1 MDGRAAAVP
10 VSRAMWKVN
19 VFAASPLDRVAHRRA
34 DAAWLAERLTHP
46 ASRFVPV
53 WRTRSLIVAGEASR
67 AVLLDP
73 DRAAALIAGGA
84 QATFLGQAGEAAH
97 FALDLSHL
105 NEDAVHALG
114 HAAEAADLWA
124 IGATLERDDAAILAH
139 ARALVTWH
147 ARHRFCGACGAP
159 TAPRDA
165 GHVRGCTDPACGAVH
180 FPRTDPAVIMLVT
193 YGDRCLLGQQK
204 SWAEPVYSTLAGF
217 VEPGESLEEAVARE
231 VMEEVGVSLTNVVYH
246 SSQPW
251 PFPLSIMLGFTAEA
265 AADRLVIDNVE
276 IADAKWLTR
285 AELRDPESL
294 GFRLPRKLSIARHLV
309 DDWLALEP

>member
-1 MDGRAAAVP
+1 
-10 VSRAMWKVN
+10 MWKVN
-19 VFAASPLDRVAHRRA
+19 VFAASPLDRVAHRRG
-34 DAAWLAERLTHP
+34 DASWLAERLTDP

-53 WRTRSLIVAGEASR
+53 WRTRSLIVTGAASR

-84 QATFLGQAGEAAH
+84 QTTFLGQTGDAAH

-105 NEDAVHALG
+105 NEDAVRALG

-147 ARHRFCGACGAP
+147 ARHRFCGTCGAP
-159 TAPRDA
+159 TESRDA

-193 YGDRCLLGQQK
+193 YGDRCLLGRQK
-204 SWAEPVYSTLAGF
+204 SWAEAVYSTLAGF

-231 VMEEVGVSLTNVVYH
+231 VMEEVGVPLTNVVYH

-265 AADRLVIDNVE
+265 ATDRLVIDNVE

-285 AELRDPESL
+285 ADLRNHEAL
-294 GFRLPRKLSIARHLV
+294 GFRLPRKLSVARHLV
-309 DDWLALEP
+309 DDWLKAG